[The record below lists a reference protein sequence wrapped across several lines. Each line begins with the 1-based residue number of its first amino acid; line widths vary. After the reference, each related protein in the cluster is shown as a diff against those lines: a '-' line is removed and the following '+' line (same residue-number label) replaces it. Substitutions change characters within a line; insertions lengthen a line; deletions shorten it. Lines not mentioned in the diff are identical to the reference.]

1 MESGSMTKIDQ
12 LKDYEFND
20 AGNDSFD
27 HFLKNQL
34 QKSQPYL
41 ADDNFTARVI
51 SNLPAPKKLS
61 VWQERLIILVPLFV
75 ISLLVISQFSV
86 LGVLIKLW
94 VLAVSMDVTHLVQIG
109 MLLSIAVISGASL
122 WFARQLKII

>member
-1 MESGSMTKIDQ
+1 MTKIDQ
-12 LKDYEFND
+12 LKDSESHN
-20 AGNDSFD
+20 AGSDSFD
-27 HFLKNQL
+27 HFLKKQL
-34 QKSQPYL
+34 QESQPYL
-41 ADDNFTARVI
+41 ADDDFTVRVI

-75 ISLLVISQFSV
+75 ISLLVMSQFSV

-94 VLAVSMDVTHLVQIG
+94 TLAVGMDVTHIVQIG
-109 MLLSIAVISGASL
+109 MLVSIAIISGASL

>member
-1 MESGSMTKIDQ
+1 
-12 LKDYEFND
+12 
-20 AGNDSFD
+20 
-27 HFLKNQL
+27 
-34 QKSQPYL
+34 
-41 ADDNFTARVI
+41 
-51 SNLPAPKKLS
+51 LPAPKKLS
-61 VWQERLIILVPLFV
+61 VWQERLIIFVPLFV

-94 VLAVSMDVTHLVQIG
+94 TLAVSMDVTHLVQIG

>member
-1 MESGSMTKIDQ
+1 MTKIDQ
-12 LKDYEFND
+12 LKDHEFND

-61 VWQERLIILVPLFV
+61 VWQERLIIFVPVFV

-94 VLAVSMDVTHLVQIG
+94 TLAVSMDVTHLVQIG

>member
-1 MESGSMTKIDQ
+1 MTKIDQ
-12 LKDYEFND
+12 LKDSESHD
-20 AGNDSFD
+20 AGSDSFD
-27 HFLKNQL
+27 HFLKKQL
-34 QKSQPYL
+34 QESQPYL
-41 ADDNFTARVI
+41 ADDDFTARVI

-75 ISLLVISQFSV
+75 IGLLVISQFSV

-94 VLAVSMDVTHLVQIG
+94 TLAVSMDVTHLVQIG

>member
-1 MESGSMTKIDQ
+1 MTKIDQ
-12 LKDYEFND
+12 LKDSESHD
-20 AGNDSFD
+20 AGSDSFD
-27 HFLKNQL
+27 HFLKKQL
-34 QKSQPYL
+34 QESQPYL
-41 ADDNFTARVI
+41 ADDDFAVRVI

-75 ISLLVISQFSV
+75 ISLLVMSQFSV

-94 VLAVSMDVTHLVQIG
+94 TLAVGMDVTHIVQIG
-109 MLLSIAVISGASL
+109 MLVSIAIISGASL